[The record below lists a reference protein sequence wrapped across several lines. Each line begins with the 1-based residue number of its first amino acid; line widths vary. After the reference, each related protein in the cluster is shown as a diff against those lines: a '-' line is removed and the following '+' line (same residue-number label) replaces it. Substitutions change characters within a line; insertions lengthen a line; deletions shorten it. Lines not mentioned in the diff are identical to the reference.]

1 VLVTSRLP
9 IDVAPLLPGHELVG
23 GDRRLSRAELLDR
36 VGGADGL
43 ICLLGDRIDDELLA
57 RAPSLRVVAN
67 FAVGLDNVD
76 LAATRRRGVAVTNT
90 PDVLTDAT
98 ADLTMAL
105 LLAVARRI
113 VEAEALARS
122 GEWRGWE
129 PDQLLGVELS
139 GRTLGI
145 VGMGRIGRAVA
156 RRAEGFGLRVLSG
169 VPLDE
174 LLAAS
179 DFVSLHVPLTE
190 KTRGMIGARELALM
204 KPGAIL
210 INTARGACIDEA
222 ALIAALESGRLG
234 GAGLDVY
241 AAEPAIPE
249 ALRRQR
255 RAVLL
260 PHIGSATDRARARMA
275 ELCATGVREVLAGR
289 RPENLVA

>member
-1 VLVTSRLP
+1 
-9 IDVAPLLPGHELVG
+9 
-23 GDRRLSRAELLDR
+23 
-36 VGGADGL
+36 
-43 ICLLGDRIDDELLA
+43 
-57 RAPSLRVVAN
+57 
-67 FAVGLDNVD
+67 
-76 LAATRRRGVAVTNT
+76 
-90 PDVLTDAT
+90 
-98 ADLTMAL
+98 MAL

>member
-1 VLVTSRLP
+1 
-9 IDVAPLLPGHELVG
+9 
-23 GDRRLSRAELLDR
+23 
-36 VGGADGL
+36 
-43 ICLLGDRIDDELLA
+43 
-57 RAPSLRVVAN
+57 
-67 FAVGLDNVD
+67 
-76 LAATRRRGVAVTNT
+76 
-90 PDVLTDAT
+90 
-98 ADLTMAL
+98 
-105 LLAVARRI
+105 
-113 VEAEALARS
+113 
-122 GEWRGWE
+122 
-129 PDQLLGVELS
+129 
-139 GRTLGI
+139 
-145 VGMGRIGRAVA
+145 MGRIGRGVA
-156 RRAEGFGLRVLSG
+156 RRAEGFGLRVLHG
-169 VPLDE
+169 IPLDE

-190 KTRGMIGARELALM
+190 ETRGMIGARELALM

-210 INTARGACIDEA
+210 INTARGACVDEA